1 LHLQQLRTHAFGLP
15 MTFRRAMRTLTS
27 AVSVVSTAHEGAR
40 FGMTATAVT
49 SLSMDPPSLLVCIN
63 RAAGLHGPLLAARRF
78 CLNILRA
85 DQAELAQAFGGGRA
99 GEERFGLGDWRDT
112 DGLPA
117 LDGAQANVFC
127 EVDAVFRYATHSIVV
142 GLVTAV
148 RVSDVV
154 TPLIYQD
161 GRYTVGLGE
170 GVDWVVPIA

>member
-1 LHLQQLRTHAFGLP
+1 

-27 AVSVVSTAHEGAR
+27 AVSVISTAHEGAR

-63 RAAGLHGPLLAARRF
+63 RTTSLHAPLLAARRF

-85 DQAELAQAFGGGRA
+85 DQADLAQAFGGGRA
-99 GEERFGLGDWRDT
+99 GEARFALGDWRDAE
-112 DGLPA
+112 GLPA
-117 LDGAQANVFC
+117 LDDAQANVFC
-127 EVDAVFRYATHSIVV
+127 EVDAVFSYATHSIVV

-170 GVDWVVPIA
+170 GIDWIVSVA